1 MRAAERFLSQ
11 GKIRAAIGEYKQIIE
26 NDPKDF
32 STLNILGDLHIKDSD
47 SKEAIGC
54 YKQVAEHYGNQG
66 FAQKAIAIYNKILRL
81 QPNSIEI
88 SEKLA
93 QLYQLKGSVAEARS
107 HYTAI
112 AEIYQRKG
120 QKLEALAVWKQ
131 IAQLDPNNTE
141 IYLKIAEVG
150 WQEEHFDEAAEA
162 FTEAGVRFL
171 EQKKYEAALAAFTK
185 SLEVKKNYLRALN
198 GLVKAQIGLGFSD
211 EAAQTLENILAEQP
225 FNRDILYLLVDC
237 YIDMNNPA
245 AAEKTVVKLVEQ
257 EPANYPKFLEL
268 VKIYLRNGDLDSAA
282 RILSISSEHLL
293 VGGQAEDFFNW
304 TNEILAQNPEQI
316 NALRLLV
323 RYYGWQ
329 RDEAE
334 LKAALERLAE
344 TGRQIDSIDD
354 ERYAL
359 AQLVMLAPHNA
370 DYAER
375 LQQLN
380 AAHGYQDDIA
390 VVGSASETEEKPQAV
405 EQAGDVP
412 EFANFAAADDDG
424 VFDAQN
430 ADSSYGYNEFDFS
443 SDSVENTGAA
453 IQNDSLDNV
462 GDFDFTGEI
471 SESYDA
477 ENPYQIEDLQAA
489 DLSFADAAADEN
501 HPAGEL
507 KLQKEVESIDFYISQ
522 GYTDLA
528 EKSLTALEA
537 EFGNRQEIENLRAM
551 LGESAQPPA
560 ENPFAP
566 VAASNGHAPESLPSS
581 PPQIFE
587 SLDELKDEFDFDE
600 AAPDTGDDDYETHY
614 HMAIAYKEMGLM
626 EDSIR
631 EFQNALNLIKIDDG
645 TRRFFQCANLL
656 GHCFMEKQMP
666 NLALM
671 WYKQS
676 LETPNLETEEK
687 QALYYEIAHAY
698 EAAGDL
704 QKSVE
709 YFERLYAVD
718 VDYRNVSQRLD
729 ALRESSG
736 ELVNH

>member
-32 STLNILGDLHIKDSD
+32 STLNILGDLHIKNSD
-47 SKEAIGC
+47 SKEAVGC

-93 QLYQLKGSVAEARS
+93 QLYQLKGSVAEARA

-245 AAEKTVVKLVEQ
+245 AAERTVVKLVEQ

-293 VGGQAEDFFNW
+293 VGGQAEDFLNW
-304 TNEILAQNPEQI
+304 TNEILAQNPEQL

-344 TGRQIDSIDD
+344 TGRQAESIDD

-380 AAHGYQDDIA
+380 AAHGYQDDVA
-390 VVGSASETEEKPQAV
+390 VVAASETEEIPQAV
-405 EQAGDVP
+405 EQTSEIP
-412 EFANFAAADDDG
+412 EFENFAADSDVA
-424 VFDAQN
+424 FDAEN
-430 ADSSYGYNEFDFS
+430 ADSAYGYNEFDFS
-443 SDSVENTGAA
+443 SDSVENTDAA
-453 IQNDSLDNV
+453 NRSDAPESAN
-462 GDFDFTGEI
+462 GFAFSGEI

-477 ENPYQIEDLQAA
+477 ENPYQLEDLQAA
-489 DLSFADAAADEN
+489 DLSFADAGADEN
-501 HPAGEL
+501 HPTGEL

-537 EFGNRQEIENLRAM
+537 EFGNRQEIENLR
-551 LGESAQPPA
+551 LLLNESAQPFAVP
-560 ENPFAP
+560 ENVFAP
-566 VAASNGHAPESLPSS
+566 ADASDERAPASPS
-581 PPQIFE
+581 PAQIFE
-587 SLDELKDEFDFDE
+587 TLDDLKDEFDFEED
-600 AAPDTGDDDYETHY
+600 AAPDTAADDYETHY

-676 LETPNLETEEK
+676 LETPNLDAEEK

-698 EAAGDL
+698 EAGGDV

-718 VDYRNVSQRLD
+718 VDYRNVSQRLE
-729 ALRESSG
+729 ALRESTG